1 MNFYDRQV
9 SARARGQ
16 GVVMIKGAV
25 ESLSQY
31 VTRIMSE
38 KRLGFEEVSRM
49 SGSEITEGYV
59 RSITRGSASNPSVK
73 KLQALASGLGV
84 PEEEI
89 FRVARGLPV
98 EVREDGG
105 DISSSSYHAILA
117 LMNECWKNRTL
128 NALLQ
133 ELTKLTPTSME
144 RALKMIR
151 VLNTSQTNSDRGHKT
166 K

>member
-1 MNFYDRQV
+1 MN
-9 SARARGQ
+9 
-16 GVVMIKGAV
+16 
-25 ESLSQY
+25 
-31 VTRIMSE
+31 E
-38 KRLGFEEVSRM
+38 KRLGYEDVSRM
-49 SGSEITEGYV
+49 SGSGITEGYV
-59 RSITRGSASNPSVK
+59 RSITRGAASNPSVK

-98 EVREDGG
+98 EVREDNG
-105 DISSSSYHAILA
+105 DMSSSSYHAILA

-128 NALLQ
+128 NAMLQ
-133 ELTKLTPTSME
+133 ELTRLTPASME

-151 VLNTSQTNSDRGHKT
+151 VLNTRQADSDRDHKT

>member
-1 MNFYDRQV
+1 MV
-9 SARARGQ
+9 
-16 GVVMIKGAV
+16 KGPV

-38 KRLGFEEVSRM
+38 KRLGYEDVSRM
-49 SGSEITEGYV
+49 SGSGITEGYV
-59 RSITRGSASNPSVK
+59 RSITRGAASNPSVK

-89 FRVARGLPV
+89 FRVACGLPV
-98 EVREDGG
+98 AVREDNS
-105 DISSSSYHAILA
+105 DLSSSSYHAILA

-128 NALLQ
+128 NELVQ
-133 ELTKLTPTSME
+133 ELARLTPTSLE
-144 RALKMIR
+144 RALRMIKL
-151 VLNTSQTNSDRGHKT
+151 LNTRPADSDRDHKT